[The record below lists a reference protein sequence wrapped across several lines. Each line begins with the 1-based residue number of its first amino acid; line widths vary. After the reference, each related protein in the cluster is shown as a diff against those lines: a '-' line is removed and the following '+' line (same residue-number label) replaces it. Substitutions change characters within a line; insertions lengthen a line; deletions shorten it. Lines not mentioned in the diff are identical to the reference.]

1 MWAVYRCTSCGGVV
15 LAKGKDDDKAGNAEV
30 VQLFPT
36 SKQVA
41 DELPPVAR
49 RFLEQAYQT
58 LHAPD
63 AAPVMAA
70 SAVDAMLKDR
80 GYTDGSLYERI
91 DAAVRDHL
99 LTEEM
104 GRWAHHVRLE
114 SNRPRH
120 ADSEDPHVTSEEA
133 AQVVEFADALSQF
146 LYVLS
151 ARIKKGLK
159 ESAGNS

>member
-1 MWAVYRCTSCGGVV
+1 MWAVYRCTSCGGAI
-15 LAKGKDDDKAGNAEV
+15 LAKGKDNEKAGNAEV
-30 VQLFPT
+30 VELFPR

-41 DELPPVAR
+41 YELPPVAR

-58 LHAPD
+58 LHASD
-63 AAPVMAA
+63 AAAVMAG
-70 SAVDAMLKDR
+70 SAVDAMLKGK
-80 GYTDGSLYERI
+80 GYADGSLHQRI

-99 LTEEM
+99 LTEDM

-120 ADSEDPHVTSEEA
+120 ADTEDPHVTLEEA
-133 AQVVEFADALSQF
+133 TQVVEFADALAQF
-146 LYVLS
+146 LYVLP

-159 ESAGNS
+159 ESGEPS